1 MSVCPICVNA
11 RKLDEGTLAANATIA
26 GSTAM
31 FDWLGKDDATIQLL
45 TPPSP
50 KPTSGSA
57 RGNRLLAARIRG
69 DHRVV
74 VVAARRLRAA

>member
-31 FDWLGKDDATIQLL
+31 FDWLGKDDATISV
-45 TPPSP
+45 TDAA
-50 KPTSGSA
+50 KPEADQRFCARQPAIGSA
-57 RGNRLLAARIRG
+57 HPG
-69 DHRVV
+69 
-74 VVAARRLRAA
+74 